1 MPHESVLEPFHFALY
16 INNID
21 QNVYNSNFHYYADD
35 TVISSSASTPNL
47 ALSQLQLAFNI
58 VQHNLYELK
67 PVLNSEITACFLIQ
81 NQSLIIFSVLW
92 LSLCLSIGIG
102 MILFPLSLMFGNWSK
117 YWKWNWD
124 FIVESAH
131 IRHFRIYTRQWC
143 CHTVYMHPSSQCLQG
158 IMVHWDL

>member
-21 QNVYNSNFHYYADD
+21 QNVHNSNFHYYAEDTVICSSASGYSYIQFSIRIQLYAVQHQD

-81 NQSLIIFSVLW
+81 NQSLIIFSAL
-92 LSLCLSIGIG
+92 
-102 MILFPLSLMFGNWSK
+102 
-117 YWKWNWD
+117 
-124 FIVESAH
+124 
-131 IRHFRIYTRQWC
+131 
-143 CHTVYMHPSSQCLQG
+143 
-158 IMVHWDL
+158 